1 MFFIYDDS
9 FLTNEEVD
17 AVEKIFWHSNL
28 PFKFVKNASPKV
40 KGNTGVV
47 DIKIDDVSF
56 FTTDLNQDE
65 QGSQIFFDIVKKFT
79 KKHGIEFDDFKR
91 VKLNIMTPTVERIS
105 KTLYPHIDYNEP
117 HYIFLYYP
125 SDSDG
130 DTIIYN
136 EMYSG
141 DVVESVTI
149 NKRITPKRGSAF
161 IVDGRYFHSITTPS
175 EYPFRGV
182 VNSNLTI
189 KNWP

>member
-1 MFFIYDDS
+1 MFFIYDDN
-9 FLTNEEVD
+9 FLTEEEIQAVD
-17 AVEKIFWHSNL
+17 DLFWHNHI
-28 PFKFVKNASPKV
+28 PFKFVKNASPV
-40 KGNTGVV
+40 VEGNTGVV

-56 FTTDLNQDE
+56 FTCDVKEDDE
-65 QGSQIFFDIVKKFT
+65 KYRLFFDIVRKFT
-79 KKHGIEFDDFKR
+79 EKHGIDFEGFRR
-91 VKLNIMTPTVERIS
+91 VKLNIMTPTVERTQ

-141 DVVESVTI
+141 KKVDSVSI

-161 IVDGRYFHSITTPS
+161 LVDGRHFHSITTPS
-175 EYPFRGV
+175 EHPFRGV

-189 KNWP
+189 KSWP